1 MNVQCQKEISNIL
14 DCVMRDITGRM
25 VEIRLCEPE
34 KTLSG
39 DICTVETTFEGGYHG
54 TLRLAADT
62 ALMTRLTRQVME
74 AEDVA
79 PQDVEDFAKEY
90 FNVICG
96 HFVARLFQR
105 TKVPA
110 RFRIPVFSTQRREDK
125 PETDREQLV
134 LNYTNA
140 YHEGARLIHQPLH
153 SDAT

>member
-14 DCVMRDITGRM
+14 DCVMRDITSRM
-25 VEIRLCEPE
+25 VEIRLCEPGE
-34 KTLSG
+34 ALSG
-39 DICTVETTFEGGYHG
+39 DTCTVETTFEGGYHG

-74 AEDVA
+74 AEEVA

-105 TKVPA
+105 TKVA
-110 RFRIPVFSTQRREDK
+110 SRFRIPVFSTQRRE
-125 PETDREQLV
+125 PEAGKENDQFV

-140 YHEGARLIHQPLH
+140 YHEGAQLIHHPLH
-153 SDAT
+153 SDGT